1 MEVLTNITHTHTPL
15 ATPPLRFHL
24 SSQGANIF
32 VGGMVAMVGDL
43 SWRGGAM
50 AVPTPPT
57 ARPATR

>member
-15 ATPPLRFHL
+15 ATPLRFHL

-43 SWRGGAM
+43 SWRGGAH
-50 AVPTPPT
+50 
-57 ARPATR
+57 PAHRSACHEVSI